1 MTQLSNRADG
11 PPRPSPGGRFRRGF
25 QEDWQ
30 LYLLLLPAL
39 AYFIVFYYYPMF
51 GIQIAFKNYRF
62 VDGIWGS
69 KWVGLQHFRDFMGS
83 YYFGRLLSNTFLLN
97 LYGLLFSFPIPVV
110 LAIMLNQLEFRH
122 FKKFTQTSIY
132 IPHFISTTV
141 IVGILYLFLSPTNG
155 IVNHF
160 IALFG
165 GDAVNFM
172 LEPAWFRPLYIITE
186 IWQHAGWNTILYL
199 AALTAIDPQLYEA
212 ATIDGA
218 TKWEKI
224 LHVELPH
231 LTPIMLM
238 MLILNAGSLL
248 TSNTDKALLM
258 QTAGN
263 MATSDIIGVYVY
275 QMGLGKAQF
284 SYTSA
289 IGLFI
294 NVINFFMIIS
304 VNAITRKLSNTSLF

>member
-1 MTQLSNRADG
+1 MTQLGHKPESALN
-11 PPRPSPGGRFRRGF
+11 PSLGTRFKRGF
-25 QEDWQ
+25 KEDWQ

-83 YYFGRLLSNTFLLN
+83 YYFGRLLSNTFFLN

-110 LAIMLNQLEFRH
+110 LAILLNQLELKH
-122 FKKFTQTSIY
+122 LKKFTQTSIY
-132 IPHFISTTV
+132 VPHFISTTV
-141 IVGILYLFLSPTNG
+141 MVGILYLFLSPTNG

-160 IALFG
+160 IELMG
-165 GDAVNFM
+165 GEVINFM
-172 LEPAWFRPLYIITE
+172 LEPGWFRPLYIITE

-218 TKWEKI
+218 TKREKI
-224 LHVELPH
+224 LHIELPH
-231 LTPIMLM
+231 LMPIMLM
-238 MLILNAGSLL
+238 MLILSAGSLL

-294 NVINFFMIIS
+294 NVINFFMIIA
-304 VNAITRKLSNTSLF
+304 VNGITRKLSSTSLF